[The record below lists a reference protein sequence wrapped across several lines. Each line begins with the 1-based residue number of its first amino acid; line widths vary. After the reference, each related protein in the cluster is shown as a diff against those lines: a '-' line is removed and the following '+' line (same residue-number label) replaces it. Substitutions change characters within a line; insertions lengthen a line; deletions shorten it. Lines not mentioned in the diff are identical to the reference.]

1 MSRRKRR
8 APKKRGAQQSRS
20 ASRLPTVVG
29 ALGILIAGIV
39 VVAFTTARTGQ
50 SDPEPPTHADAAQP
64 AGPSEVVVEDLEADV
79 RRLITDKSSAVASN
93 PTNADLHGDLGL
105 AFAANGIWPEARREF
120 DLAVQ
125 HNGRNDN
132 WRLYQAIAARE
143 AGDRNTSLATLRQL
157 VNDSPTFAAAQH
169 RFGQALLEDDDLEAA
184 NSTFQRLVKL
194 LPDAAEGFAGLGEV
208 RLRQRKY
215 DQAIVLLKQAIRLDR
230 EYRVAHFLLGTAYQR
245 LNQPELAA
253 RELKI
258 GQDAQIRYLPDKYA
272 AVLEKYSVTIRA
284 RHQRAIDLMSKR
296 QFQPAANLL
305 EAALRTDP
313 NHVAIMNLLAG
324 AYLQLGRSS
333 DAFKVLQDAE
343 KIDTQNNTTQVNLA
357 VWHSTQGQLDDAL
370 RHANRAVELAD
381 WVVTGHITRVSVL
394 MQMKRWN
401 DASKALAQGLAIA
414 PEHPTFAQMEKQLS
428 KARES
433 E

>member
-1 MSRRKRR
+1 M
-8 APKKRGAQQSRS
+8 
-20 ASRLPTVVG
+20 
-29 ALGILIAGIV
+29 
-39 VVAFTTARTGQ
+39 
-50 SDPEPPTHADAAQP
+50 
-64 AGPSEVVVEDLEADV
+64 
-79 RRLITDKSSAVASN
+79 
-93 PTNADLHGDLGL
+93 
-105 AFAANGIWPEARREF
+105 
-120 DLAVQ
+120 
-125 HNGRNDN
+125 
-132 WRLYQAIAARE
+132 
-143 AGDRNTSLATLRQL
+143 
-157 VNDSPTFAAAQH
+157 
-169 RFGQALLEDDDLEAA
+169 
-184 NSTFQRLVKL
+184 KL
-194 LPDAAEGFAGLGEV
+194 LPDAAEGFVGLGEV